1 MLKLANLLAL
11 NVFYL
16 LYIIYTSIELVSN
29 NTENFTNR
37 KDLGYKEDQH
47 SGMDGDIPRLQSP

>member
-16 LYIIYTSIELVSN
+16 LYIIYTSIELVLKN
-29 NTENFTNR
+29 IENFTNR
-37 KDLGYKEDQH
+37 KDFGYQENQH
-47 SGMDGDIPRLQSP
+47 CEMDGDLPRLQSP